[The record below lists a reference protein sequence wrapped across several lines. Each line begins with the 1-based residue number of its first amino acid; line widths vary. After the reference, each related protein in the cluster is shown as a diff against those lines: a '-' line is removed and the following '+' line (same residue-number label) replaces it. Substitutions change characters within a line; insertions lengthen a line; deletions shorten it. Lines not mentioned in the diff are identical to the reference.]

1 MATVYGQDRIGDAA
15 APHFVPEG
23 RSHITKFGIAATNF
37 EVQLHTSAHFKIWPR
52 RSTLHRGLSEAYGS
66 AHATLISFRP
76 HGKRRNVKTAAL

>member
-37 EVQLHTSAHFKIWPR
+37 EVQLHTSAHFKILA
-52 RSTLHRGLSEAYGS
+52 S
-66 AHATLISFRP
+66 
-76 HGKRRNVKTAAL
+76 